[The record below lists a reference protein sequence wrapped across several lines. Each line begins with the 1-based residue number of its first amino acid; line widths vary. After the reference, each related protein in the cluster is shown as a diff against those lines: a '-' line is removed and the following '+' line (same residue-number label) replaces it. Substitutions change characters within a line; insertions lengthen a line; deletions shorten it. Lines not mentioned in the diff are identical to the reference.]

1 MVETR
6 NKALYSAG
14 LKYKLCFLKQGLFMA
29 GWLGVNLKPVMT
41 RVVVS
46 YEMCLQL
53 FQHKSDCRWSRC
65 CGAILKS
72 STNLSSCC
80 EIFRIRWSCCCCCW
94 KTTTLPAACSGPGPA
109 GGPSGAGPEEQQT
122 RQRRRRR
129 QRRHWRRRR
138 WRRSWRVDNAEAS
151 SRFGFSKLFCFRNFL
166 PRSAFFLLP
175 SKLLKLEAV
184 GGGGEC
190 HWRDVRTT
198 LALEVKGL
206 EPHVGLLDERQ
217 PTLTGTRT
225 NPSENFSCKFLE
237 QTKTE
242 IFFGKKVTEFRFQAV
257 WAGIRCLQF
266 IWVSLSRD
274 DIMNSERLKQVSVER
289 AETTTQ
295 HWN

>member
-1 MVETR
+1 
-6 NKALYSAG
+6 
-14 LKYKLCFLKQGLFMA
+14 
-29 GWLGVNLKPVMT
+29 
-41 RVVVS
+41 
-46 YEMCLQL
+46 MCLQL

-80 EIFRIRWSCCCCCW
+80 EIFRIRWSCCCCW

-109 GGPSGAGPEEQQT
+109 VGPSGAGPEEQQT

-129 QRRHWRRRR
+129 QRRQWRRRR

-266 IWVSLSRD
+266 IWVSLSLAMTSWTRND
-274 DIMNSERLKQVSVER
+274 SNRFLSSEQRQRRNTETKVMADSVHNKLSS
-289 AETTTQ
+289 APAAQ
-295 HWN
+295 PSIF